1 MAIRP
6 ESLRLALD
14 RVAPADA
21 AIGVLRGKVADLT
34 FLGNLIDCHVV
45 LDDGTRVRVQTD
57 PGASLEVGQTLR
69 ITFDAE
75 ACTVFGA

>member
-1 MAIRP
+1 V
-6 ESLRLALD
+6 ALD
-14 RVAPADA
+14 RPDAADA
-21 AIGVLRGKVADLT
+21 GVGILRGKVADLT

-57 PGASLEVGQTLR
+57 PGAALEVGQALR
-69 ITFDAE
+69 LAFDAR